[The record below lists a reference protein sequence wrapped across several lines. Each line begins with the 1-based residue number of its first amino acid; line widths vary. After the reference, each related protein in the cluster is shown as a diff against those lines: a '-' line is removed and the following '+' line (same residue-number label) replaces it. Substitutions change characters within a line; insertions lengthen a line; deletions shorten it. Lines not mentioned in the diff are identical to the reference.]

1 MNSNITVNSRLHDWV
16 MYLCHI
22 TDLVSPMV
30 AGHQTRTAYIAS
42 GIACEM
48 GLSEELCEQVLL
60 AAAVHDI
67 GALSVQERLACL
79 TFEMLN
85 PQHHAEAG
93 YLLLKGFAP
102 FATLARLVRAHHVP
116 WSTIAGKRH
125 ADPTMRIASN
135 IINLADRAEVSIVRD
150 RPVKE
155 QLFALCEKMSSVS
168 GTLFSPEIVAAFVAL
183 GRRDSFSDELESES
197 LEEILSARCTGAP
210 FLLNAEELLKL
221 GTLLGRTID
230 FRSRFTAVHSN
241 GVAAISAALAKLM
254 GFNAEDVQ
262 LMKAAGLL
270 HDVGK
275 LSVPREVL
283 EKPAALTREEFDVIK
298 AHPANARRL
307 FDNLPQLH
315 ALRDWVSCH
324 HERLDGCG
332 YPFALR
338 GDEIPLG
345 ARIMSV
351 ADIFVALVEDRP
363 YRAGLSPE
371 EALGI
376 VKSMVTQ
383 GALDAD
389 VVGHLEQHFKYM
401 NLLRSRVQNA
411 ARTAYVSFCT
421 QLSHV
426 DVACAPAGDVLIK
439 QLNDPGG
446 HADIARRAHLQ

>member
-1 MNSNITVNSRLHDWV
+1 MNSTFTVNLRLHDWV

-22 TDLVSPMV
+22 TDLVSPKV

-48 GLSEELCEQVLL
+48 GFSKEMCEQVLL
-60 AAAVHDI
+60 AAAIHDI

-102 FATLARLVRAHHVP
+102 FATIARLVRAHHVP
-116 WSTIAGKRH
+116 WSTIVDKRH

-135 IINLADRAEVSIVRD
+135 IINLADRVEVSIVRD
-150 RPVKE
+150 RPLKE

-168 GTLFSPEIVAAFVAL
+168 GTRFAPEIVAAFVAL
-183 GRRDSFSDELESES
+183 SRQDSFSAELESES
-197 LEEILSARCTGAP
+197 LAEILSARCAGVP

-221 GTLLGRTID
+221 ATLLGRTID

-254 GFNAEDVQ
+254 GFSAEDVQ

-283 EKPAALTREEFDVIK
+283 EKPAALTREEFDVIR

-307 FDNLPQLH
+307 FDNLPQLY
-315 ALRDWVSCH
+315 ALSDWVSYH
-324 HERLDGCG
+324 HERLDGRG
-332 YPFALR
+332 YPYALQ

-351 ADIFVALVEDRP
+351 ADFFVALTEDRP
-363 YRAGLSPE
+363 YRAGLSTE
-371 EALGI
+371 EALRI

-389 VVGHLEQHFKYM
+389 VVRYLELHFEHM

-411 ARTAYVSFCT
+411 ARAAYVSFCT
-421 QLSHV
+421 KLRHV
-426 DVACAPAGDVLIK
+426 DVVCAPAGD
-439 QLNDPGG
+439 
-446 HADIARRAHLQ
+446 ARVNYGA